1 MNLFLNRFIIKLSQS
16 KKKGQINLTLY
27 DWLILTSIACL
38 IVITICGVYV
48 LHLARKKLD
57 QQTIEIK
64 QCTEQL
70 RALPETVV
78 EQMQSSVDEIK
89 ERLKIGWRVFSF
101 IRRQRKKRKLKKRMM
116 SR

>member
-1 MNLFLNRFIIKLSQS
+1 MRRRVWPRAAVVSGAAPRCSRRVRLWGLLRPA
-16 KKKGQINLTLY
+16 GG
-27 DWLILTSIACL
+27 W
-38 IVITICGVYV
+38 V

>member
-1 MNLFLNRFIIKLSQS
+1 MNLFLNKFIIKLSQS

-38 IVITICGVYV
+38 IVITICIAYV
-48 LHLARKKLD
+48 LHLVRKKLD

-78 EQMQSSVDEIK
+78 EQMQSSVDGIK
-89 ERLKIGWRVFSF
+89 ERLKIVWRIFSF

>member
-1 MNLFLNRFIIKLSQS
+1 MNLFLNKFIIKLSQS

-38 IVITICGVYV
+38 IVITICGDYV
-48 LHLARKKLD
+48 LNLARKKLN
-57 QQTIEIK
+57 QQIIEIK

-70 RALPETVV
+70 RALPESVV
-78 EQMQSSVDEIK
+78 EEMQSSVDEIK

>member
-1 MNLFLNRFIIKLSQS
+1 MNLFLNKFIIKLSQS

-38 IVITICGVYV
+38 IVITICIAYV
-48 LHLARKKLD
+48 LHLVRKKLN
-57 QQTIEIK
+57 QQITEVK

-70 RALPETVV
+70 RSLPETVV
-78 EQMQSSVDEIK
+78 EQMQSSVDGVK